1 MGVAVVIKLN
11 RRSFSCPARRRS
23 DFGDGVLEVKRSK
36 YRNEIGG

>member
-11 RRSFSCPARRRS
+11 RRSFSCPARRS
-23 DFGDGVLEVKRSK
+23 DFGDGVLEGKGSK